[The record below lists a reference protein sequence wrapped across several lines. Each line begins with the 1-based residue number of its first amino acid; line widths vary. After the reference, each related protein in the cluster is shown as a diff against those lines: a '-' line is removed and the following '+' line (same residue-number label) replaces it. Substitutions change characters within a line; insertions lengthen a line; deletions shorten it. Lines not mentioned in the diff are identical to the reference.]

1 MPNINIGVYMLHV
14 WCLFV
19 DDRYVIYLV
28 SVDTDID
35 DKQVIYFGLNIF

>member
-1 MPNINIGVYMLHV
+1 MLTRYV

-19 DDRYVIYLV
+19 DDRYVIYLL

-35 DKQVIYFGLNIF
+35 DKQIVYFGLKIF

>member
-1 MPNINIGVYMLHV
+1 MLSLSHV

-19 DDRYVIYLV
+19 GDRYVIYLV

-35 DKQVIYFGLNIF
+35 DKQVVYFGLKKFSRKDD